1 MQANEDLTVVVGELS
16 NMEHLQSA
24 LRDVDATI
32 CCLGTHQHKPADLMQ
47 KNLPLIVQAMKRA
60 GRTRLILLSAYAV
73 GATALTASPL
83 AKILYTT
90 MFRRIFYD
98 KECPEADLA
107 ISGLDWTG
115 IYPVGLTDGPLIQT
129 VPDSRAVPSITM
141 RIYMRIPL
149 AHSVLLKEDGP
160 MPRPA
165 TSHPIRRPTN
175 VTLPVDLV
183 TEARALGLNVSQA
196 CEQGLKVEIA
206 RSRAAQWLEENKEA
220 IASSNDYVERHGLPL
235 SEFRQF

>member
-98 KECPEADLA
+98 KECSEADLA

-129 VPDSRAVPSITM
+129 VEVRPTSEVRKVKGLPRVPRANV
-141 RIYMRIPL
+141 
-149 AHSVLLKEDGP
+149 ANVLLNATEDTRTIGQK
-160 MPRPA
+160 
-165 TSHPIRRPTN
+165 
-175 VTLPVDLV
+175 LLV
-183 TEARALGLNVSQA
+183 TSKGSVR
-196 CEQGLKVEIA
+196 
-206 RSRAAQWLEENKEA
+206 
-220 IASSNDYVERHGLPL
+220 
-235 SEFRQF
+235 